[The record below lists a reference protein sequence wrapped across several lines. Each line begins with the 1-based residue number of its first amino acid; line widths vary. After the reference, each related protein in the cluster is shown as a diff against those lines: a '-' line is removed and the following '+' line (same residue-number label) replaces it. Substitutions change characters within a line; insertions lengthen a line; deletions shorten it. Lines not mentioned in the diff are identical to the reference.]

1 MLRTGFV
8 IRVAW
13 KNKSP
18 AKPVNMR
25 LFSRM
30 MFFFKKIVAKLRAF
44 DTFHVP
50 PRKATV
56 SLAETQSGE
65 RKINQKIR

>member
-1 MLRTGFV
+1 MIFY
-8 IRVAW
+8 
-13 KNKSP
+13 
-18 AKPVNMR
+18 
-25 LFSRM
+25 
-30 MFFFKKIVAKLRAF
+30 KKIVAKLGAF

-56 SLAETQSGE
+56 SLAETQSGK